1 MKNTLIGSHKNKIIK
16 IFGDF
21 WLSPPHLVMPLSLSV
36 RVNTKLVFS
45 LTPGLLLRDN
55 LLYVSQVTCH
65 VSGVSRVCTCVS
77 RRTRPAGRS
86 RPCPGAAGSPRGPCG
101 GSGPA
106 AGGCKQI
113 FFSVAKIFSQDATK
127 YFSRTC
133 AGPRCWCPRCRRS
146 PAGGGRTA
154 PACPTWL

>member
-1 MKNTLIGSHKNKIIK
+1 MVDKNIYFEGMKNTLIGSHKNKIIK

-55 LLYVSQVTCH
+55 RLHVSQVTCH
-65 VSGVSRVCTCVS
+65 VSRVSRVCTCVS
-77 RRTRPAGRS
+77 TRTRPAGRS

-106 AGGCKQI
+106 AGGCNQI
-113 FFSVAKIFSQDATK
+113 FLVLQIFSQDATNI
-127 YFSRTC
+127 FSNL
-133 AGPRCWCPRCRRS
+133 CW
-146 PAGGGRTA
+146 PAVLV
-154 PACPTWL
+154 PTMQT